1 MALNYRVIGAH
12 MRNARKQKGISQREA
27 SKRLGLSPSY
37 YGKFER
43 GEIPP
48 SLERLEQICEMLE
61 IPIDE
66 VFRGATTMPS
76 KEDHL
81 SEGDNEFASFFKS
94 LSLHLSSEEKELIRD
109 LVERILRYSK
119 AL

>member
-12 MRNARKQKGISQREA
+12 MRNARKQKGISQRDA

-48 SLERLEQICEMLE
+48 SLKRLDQICEMLE
-61 IPIDE
+61 IPIDA
-66 VFRGATTMPS
+66 VFRGAATTPL
-76 KEDHL
+76 KTDDLAEA
-81 SEGDNEFASFFKS
+81 DNEFVSFFKG
-94 LSLHLSSEEKELIRD
+94 LSLHLSSEEMELIRD

>member
-1 MALNYRVIGAH
+1 MAINYRVIGAH
-12 MRNARKQKGISQREA
+12 MRIARKQKGISQREA
-27 SKRLGLSPSY
+27 SKRLGLSSSY

-48 SLERLEQICEMLE
+48 SLKRLEQICEMLE

-66 VFRGATTMPS
+66 VFRGATPMLS
-76 KEDHL
+76 KTDHE
-81 SEGDNEFASFFKS
+81 SEVDNEFVSFFKG
-94 LSLHLSSEEKELIRD
+94 LSLHLSSEEMELIRD
-109 LVERILRYSK
+109 LVERILHYSK